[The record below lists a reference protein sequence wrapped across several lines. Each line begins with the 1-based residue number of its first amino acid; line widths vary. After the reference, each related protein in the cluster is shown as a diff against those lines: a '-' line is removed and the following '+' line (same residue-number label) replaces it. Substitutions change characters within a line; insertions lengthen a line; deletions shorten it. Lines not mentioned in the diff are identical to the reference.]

1 MCSNAGQFILYEI
14 QEQVYYPPLVDFLK
28 VIIFFLIIN
37 RVHHYAINITLWTI
51 YNLSK
56 STSIIYGN
64 KMKN

>member
-37 RVHHYAINITLWTI
+37 RVHHYAINITL
-51 YNLSK
+51 
-56 STSIIYGN
+56 
-64 KMKN
+64 